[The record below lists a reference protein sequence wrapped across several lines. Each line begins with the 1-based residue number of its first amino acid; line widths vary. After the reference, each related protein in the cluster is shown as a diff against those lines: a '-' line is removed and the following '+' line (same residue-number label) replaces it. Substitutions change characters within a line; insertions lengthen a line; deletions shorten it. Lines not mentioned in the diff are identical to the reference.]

1 MPATEPSLRGRAAL
15 GEFYAN
21 ERFHLPALHA
31 ELVNRIAVG
40 DTVVDHER
48 VTGLREQPFEVVAV
62 YRISGGLIPDAK
74 RFNPENPEV
83 FWSAKLGK
91 WVMFTNE
98 VNVDAPGGGGT
109 DRNRV
114 YFSDSLTD

>member
-1 MPATEPSLRGRAAL
+1 MSPIEVAQHQLDAYNAHDLQRFLEVYAEDVEVWRMPASEPSLRGRAAL

-48 VTGLREQPFEVVAV
+48 VSGLREQPFEVVAV
-62 YRISGGLIPDAK
+62 YRISGGLI
-74 RFNPENPEV
+74 RCVWFH
-83 FWSAKLGK
+83 S
-91 WVMFTNE
+91 
-98 VNVDAPGGGGT
+98 
-109 DRNRV
+109 
-114 YFSDSLTD
+114 